1 MIRLQSKGRLQIRYR
16 SKVLAELPT
25 AVSLKSIWRPQCQ
38 VHIPYPAPGPH
49 SLRSVNTRAAKAAPG
64 LEVTVAAAAIR
75 AHEGTVLTVSAITAL
90 SLAPWYQERSHE
102 LKCKPKT
109 TRPTEPTVQR
119 LHRGQA

>member
-1 MIRLQSKGRLQIRYR
+1 MIRLQSEGRLQIRYR
-16 SKVLAELPT
+16 SKVLADTPHCRIPEVRT
-25 AVSLKSIWRPQCQ
+25 QCQ

-64 LEVTVAAAAIR
+64 LEVTVAAAAVR
-75 AHEGTVLTVSAITAL
+75 AHEGTILTVSTITAL

-119 LHRGQA
+119 LRRSQA